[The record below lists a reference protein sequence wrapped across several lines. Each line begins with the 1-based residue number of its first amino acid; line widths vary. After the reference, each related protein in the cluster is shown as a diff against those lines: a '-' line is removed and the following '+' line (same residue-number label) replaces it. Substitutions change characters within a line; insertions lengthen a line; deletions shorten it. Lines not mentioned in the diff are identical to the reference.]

1 MSGAPASLGR
11 ITGAARLGGIVGN
24 PVRHSLSPVI
34 HNAWL
39 EAGGI
44 DGAYVAFAPEDAAG
58 FRTLVAAGRAG
69 LIAGVNVTAPFKEQA
84 FALADE
90 VGPAARLTGSANI
103 LVFEDGRVRADSADP
118 DQIAGLFNAIDREF
132 GRLDVLVNN
141 AAIIA
146 RQSRLEDLAFERM
159 QRIFAVNSL
168 GPMLC
173 AQQAARRMSQRHNG
187 RGGAIINISSA
198 AARLGS
204 PNEYVD
210 YAASKGALESFTIG
224 FSKEVAREGIRVNCV
239 RPGHI
244 YTEMH
249 ASGGEPGRVD
259 RIKDTVPMG
268 RGGQPEEVA
277 RAILWLAGA
286 EASYV
291 TGTFVDVTG
300 GK

>member
-1 MSGAPASLGR
+1 MATESQAPVILITGGSRGVGAATARLAAAQGYDVAISYVSNEAAARAVVADVQALGR
-11 ITGAARLGGIVGN
+11 
-24 PVRHSLSPVI
+24 
-34 HNAWL
+34 
-39 EAGGI
+39 
-44 DGAYVAFAPEDAAG
+44 
-58 FRTLVAAGRAG
+58 RA
-69 LIAGVNVTAPFKEQA
+69 
-84 FALADE
+84 
-90 VGPAARLTGSANI
+90 LT
-103 LVFEDGRVRADSADP
+103 VRADSADP
-118 DQIAGLFNAIDREF
+118 QQVTHLFAAIDQAF

-146 RQSRLEDLAFERM
+146 RQSRVEDLTFERM
-159 QRIFAVNSL
+159 QRVFAVNAI

-187 RGGAIINISSA
+187 RGGAIINVSSG

-259 RIKDTVPMG
+259 RVKDTVPMG

>member
-1 MSGAPASLGR
+1 MTNDAQAPVILITGGSRGVGAATARLAAAQGYDVAISYVANEAAAQAVVADVRALGR
-11 ITGAARLGGIVGN
+11 R
-24 PVRHSLSPVI
+24 
-34 HNAWL
+34 
-39 EAGGI
+39 
-44 DGAYVAFAPEDAAG
+44 
-58 FRTLVAAGRAG
+58 
-69 LIAGVNVTAPFKEQA
+69 
-84 FALADE
+84 ALA
-90 VGPAARLTGSANI
+90 
-103 LVFEDGRVRADSADP
+103 VRADSADP

-132 GRLDVLVNN
+132 GRLDALVNN

>member
-1 MSGAPASLGR
+1 MATESQAPVIL
-11 ITGAARLGGIVGN
+11 ITGGSRGVGAATARLAAAQGYDVAISYVSN
-24 PVRHSLSPVI
+24 EAAAQAVVADVR
-34 HNAWL
+34 A
-39 EAGGI
+39 E
-44 DGAYVAFAPEDAAG
+44 
-58 FRTLVAAGRAG
+58 GRR
-69 LIAGVNVTAPFKEQA
+69 
-84 FALADE
+84 ALA
-90 VGPAARLTGSANI
+90 
-103 LVFEDGRVRADSADP
+103 VRADSAEP
-118 DQIAGLFNAIDREF
+118 EQVVRLFTAIDQEF

-146 RQSRLEDLAFERM
+146 RQSRVEDLTFERI
-159 QRIFAVNSL
+159 QRIFAVNAI

-173 AQQAARRMSQRHNG
+173 AQQAARRMSQRHDG
-187 RGGAIINISSA
+187 RGGAIINVSSG

-210 YAASKGALESFTIG
+210 YAASKGALETFSIG
-224 FSKEVAREGIRVNCV
+224 FSKEVAREGIRVNVV

-291 TGTFVDVTG
+291 TGTFIDVTG

>member
-1 MSGAPASLGR
+1 MTNDAQAPVILITGGSRGVGAATARLAAAQGYEVAISYVANEAAAQAVVADVQALGR
-11 ITGAARLGGIVGN
+11 R
-24 PVRHSLSPVI
+24 
-34 HNAWL
+34 
-39 EAGGI
+39 
-44 DGAYVAFAPEDAAG
+44 
-58 FRTLVAAGRAG
+58 
-69 LIAGVNVTAPFKEQA
+69 
-84 FALADE
+84 ALA
-90 VGPAARLTGSANI
+90 
-103 LVFEDGRVRADSADP
+103 VRADSADP

>member
-1 MSGAPASLGR
+1 MATESQAPVILITGGSRGVGAATARLAAAQGYDVAISYVSNEVAARAVVADVQALGR
-11 ITGAARLGGIVGN
+11 R
-24 PVRHSLSPVI
+24 
-34 HNAWL
+34 
-39 EAGGI
+39 
-44 DGAYVAFAPEDAAG
+44 
-58 FRTLVAAGRAG
+58 
-69 LIAGVNVTAPFKEQA
+69 
-84 FALADE
+84 ALA
-90 VGPAARLTGSANI
+90 
-103 LVFEDGRVRADSADP
+103 VRADSADP
-118 DQIAGLFNAIDREF
+118 QQVSHLFAAIDQAF

-146 RQSRLEDLAFERM
+146 RQSRVEDLTFERM
-159 QRIFAVNSL
+159 QRIFAVNAI

-173 AQQAARRMSQRHNG
+173 AQQAARRMSQRHKG
-187 RGGAIINISSA
+187 RGGAIINVSSG

-277 RAILWLAGA
+277 RAILWLAGV

>member
-1 MSGAPASLGR
+1 MTNDAQAPVILITGGSRGVGAATARLAAAQGYNVAISYVANEAAAQAVVADVQALGR
-11 ITGAARLGGIVGN
+11 R
-24 PVRHSLSPVI
+24 
-34 HNAWL
+34 
-39 EAGGI
+39 
-44 DGAYVAFAPEDAAG
+44 
-58 FRTLVAAGRAG
+58 
-69 LIAGVNVTAPFKEQA
+69 
-84 FALADE
+84 ALA
-90 VGPAARLTGSANI
+90 
-103 LVFEDGRVRADSADP
+103 VRADSADP

>member
-1 MSGAPASLGR
+1 MTNDAQAPVILITGGSRGVGAATARLAASQGYDVAISYVANEAAAQAVVTDVQALGR
-11 ITGAARLGGIVGN
+11 R
-24 PVRHSLSPVI
+24 
-34 HNAWL
+34 
-39 EAGGI
+39 
-44 DGAYVAFAPEDAAG
+44 
-58 FRTLVAAGRAG
+58 
-69 LIAGVNVTAPFKEQA
+69 
-84 FALADE
+84 ALA
-90 VGPAARLTGSANI
+90 
-103 LVFEDGRVRADSADP
+103 VRADSADP

>member
-1 MSGAPASLGR
+1 MTNDAQAPVILITGGSRGVGAATARLAAAQGYDVAISYVANEAAAQAVVADVQALGR
-11 ITGAARLGGIVGN
+11 R
-24 PVRHSLSPVI
+24 
-34 HNAWL
+34 
-39 EAGGI
+39 
-44 DGAYVAFAPEDAAG
+44 
-58 FRTLVAAGRAG
+58 
-69 LIAGVNVTAPFKEQA
+69 
-84 FALADE
+84 ALA
-90 VGPAARLTGSANI
+90 
-103 LVFEDGRVRADSADP
+103 VRADSADP

-277 RAILWLAGA
+277 RAILWLAGD